1 MEADRLR
8 NPSYYPEGSDYLAE
22 YIRNHKLAEY
32 LELIKE
38 SKKICTIPVIASI
51 NCYTDAEWVDFAK
64 QIEEAG
70 ADALEINI
78 LALQSVSYTHLV
90 RLTVELAFSLQILL
104 RILNFPQCVKSCFRL
119 HAVYVQMQVTGW
131 TLQGIGCQ

>member
-1 MEADRLR
+1 
-8 NPSYYPEGSDYLAE
+8 
-22 YIRNHKLAEY
+22 LAEY

-78 LALQSVSYTHLV
+78 TCST
-90 RLTVELAFSLQILL
+90 
-104 RILNFPQCVKSCFRL
+104 
-119 HAVYVQMQVTGW
+119 
-131 TLQGIGCQ
+131 IGHPI